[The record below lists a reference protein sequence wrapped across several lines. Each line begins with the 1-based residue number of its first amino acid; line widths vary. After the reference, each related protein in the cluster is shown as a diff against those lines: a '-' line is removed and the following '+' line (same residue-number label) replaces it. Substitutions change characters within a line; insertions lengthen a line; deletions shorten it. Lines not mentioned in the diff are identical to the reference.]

1 MKKLFALLTAAL
13 LVLAFNVPSF
23 ASYGEYLIDDADLLT
38 DYEEEELLMQ
48 LEQINS
54 DNDISVV
61 IHTAYDTDGKEVYTY
76 ADDFYDNGDYLDD
89 GLIFVISM
97 AERDYYTSTAG
108 RLVDSLTAY
117 DLEIICEDVVPCLS
131 RGDYYKAFSQYLS
144 QLELFLN
151 GELYGNDDDFVF
163 AGDYENIYNNNN
175 DYDYEYDYNYN
186 DEYYYSGSSSSAN
199 SNLIFREV
207 ILVIIAV
214 VIAVIITLALKSK
227 MNTAVRK
234 HDADDYVVQGS
245 FNLTAQRDAF
255 IGSTVTKR
263 PLPKNNNTHHGSRP
277 GGGGGVRMSSG
288 GARHG
293 GGGGKF

>member
-1 MKKLFALLTAAL
+1 MKKLFALLIAAL
-13 LVLAFNVPSF
+13 LISVFAVPSF

-38 DYEEEELLMQ
+38 DYEEEELLLQ
-48 LEQINS
+48 IEQINS
-54 DNDISVV
+54 DNNISVV
-61 IHTAYDTDGKEVYTY
+61 IHTTYDTDGKEVYTY
-76 ADDFYDNGDYLDD
+76 ADDFYDNGGYLED

-108 RLVDSLTAY
+108 YLVDSLTAY

-151 GELYGNDDDFVF
+151 GELYDNEDDFVF
-163 AGDYENIYNNNN
+163 AGDYEYENN
-175 DYDYEYDYNYN
+175 YDYNYDYN

-199 SNLIFREV
+199 SNLIFREAV
-207 ILVIIAV
+207 LIVIAV
-214 VIAVIITLALKSK
+214 VVAVIITLILKSK
-227 MNTAVRK
+227 MNTAIRK

-245 FNLTAQRDAF
+245 FNLTVQRDAF